1 MTWKSDHTLQELLHI
16 SKVMA
21 SLEAFLIDLELDH
34 FIPDELHL
42 MLRVMDVLIQA
53 LMFWHTTGT
62 SIGCPTL
69 TVVIRLLMG
78 PTFITLTCR
87 ISEGQ

>member
-53 LMFWHTTGT
+53 FTDTALAYNRH
-62 SIGCPTL
+62 
-69 TVVIRLLMG
+69 
-78 PTFITLTCR
+78 
-87 ISEGQ
+87 